1 MSSAASTPTRK
12 RGRPPAAKV
21 AMPAS
26 VDAFLDMLTAE
37 RGAAAH
43 TRAAY
48 ARDLADLAASV
59 RAPADTLT
67 TEQLRGYLDGLAK
80 RRMAPRTVARRL
92 SALRQ
97 FYRFLVSEKRRD
109 DDPSSSLDAPR
120 RGRSLPKILDQD
132 EVTRLL
138 GPGID
143 ARLSA
148 LLELAY
154 GSGLRVSEL
163 AELPLAAVARDGRT
177 LRVRGKGSKERLV
190 PLSEPAKAALKTWL
204 EKRRPRES
212 GFLFPGDGR
221 EGHLTRQRIA
231 QLLKARALSVG
242 LDPARIS
249 PHVLRHAFAT
259 HLLDG
264 GADLRAVQTLLGH
277 ADIGTTQIYTHVAG
291 DRLKRVV
298 DKHPLARRARK
309 P

>member
-1 MSSAASTPTRK
+1 MK
-12 RGRPPAAKV
+12 RGRPPAPKPAL
-21 AMPAS
+21 PAS
-26 VDAFLDMLTAE
+26 VDAFLDMLSAE

-48 ARDLADLAASV
+48 ARDLADVAAATGAAV
-59 RAPADTLT
+59 DTLT
-67 TEQLRGYLDGLAK
+67 TEQLRLYLDGLAG

-97 FYRFLVSEKRRD
+97 FYRFLVSERRRA
-109 DDPSSSLDAPR
+109 DDPSAALDAPR
-120 RGRSLPKILDQD
+120 RGRPLPKILDQD

-138 GPGID
+138 GDGID
-143 ARLSA
+143 DRLAA

-163 AELPLAAVARDGRT
+163 AGLKLAAVGRDGRT

-190 PLSEPAKAALKTWL
+190 PLSELARAAIARWL

-212 GFLFPGDGR
+212 PFLFPSDGQ

-231 QLLKARALSVG
+231 QLLKQRALLVG
-242 LDPARIS
+242 LDPGRVS

-291 DRLKRVV
+291 DRLRRVV
-298 DKHPLARRARK
+298 DKHPLARKARK
-309 P
+309 SAPKS

>member
-1 MSSAASTPTRK
+1 
-12 RGRPPAAKV
+12 
-21 AMPAS
+21 
-26 VDAFLDMLTAE
+26 MLTAE

-48 ARDLADLAASV
+48 SRDLADVAAMMRV
-59 RAPADTLT
+59 PADTLT
-67 TEQLRGYLDGLAK
+67 TEQLRTYLDGLAK
-80 RRMAPRTVARRL
+80 RRLAPRTVARRL

-109 DDPSSSLDAPR
+109 DDPSSSLDAPK

-138 GPGID
+138 APGID

-212 GFLFPGDGR
+212 SFLFPGDGSG
-221 EGHLTRQRIA
+221 GHLTRQRIA
-231 QLLKARALSVG
+231 QLLKARALAVG

-291 DRLKRVV
+291 ERLKRVV
-298 DKHPLARRARK
+298 DKHPLARRPRK
-309 P
+309 T

>member
-1 MSSAASTPTRK
+1 MATTTPTRK
-12 RGRPPAAKV
+12 RGRPKKPQP
-21 AMPAS
+21 MLPAS
-26 VDAFLDMLTAE
+26 VDAFLDMMTAE

-48 ARDLADLAASV
+48 LRDLADVAAV
-59 RAPADTLT
+59 LRAPVETLT
-67 TEQLRGYLDGLAK
+67 TEQLRTYLDGLAK

-109 DDPSSSLDAPR
+109 DDPSSSLDAPK
-120 RGRSLPKILDQD
+120 RGLSLPKILDPD

-138 GPGID
+138 GDGID
-143 ARLSA
+143 SRLAA

-163 AELPLAAVARDGRT
+163 AEMPLAAVARDGRT

-190 PLSEPAKAALKTWL
+190 PLSEPAKAALKIWL

-212 GFLFPGDGR
+212 SFLFPGDGKP
-221 EGHLTRQRIA
+221 GHLSRQRIA
-231 QLLKARALSVG
+231 QLLKARALAVG

-264 GADLRAVQTLLGH
+264 GADLRSVQTLLGH

-298 DKHPLARRARK
+298 EKHPLAKKRRNS
-309 P
+309 